1 MDPLNL
7 ILTALGTGAAVGS
20 QSIAGDAIKDAYT
33 GLKTL
38 LQRKFTGKSSAELA
52 LTEYEN
58 GQGIWEIALKQALM
72 QVQADRDEDIIKAA
86 QKVMEHL
93 QPQQVAMGKYNI
105 QVTGNIQGYAQGDF
119 QQVTMNFEHEA
130 KEK

>member
-1 MDPLNL
+1 MDSLNL
-7 ILTALGTGAAVGS
+7 ILTALSTGVAAGS
-20 QSIAGDAIKDAYT
+20 QSIATDAIKDAYT

-38 LQRKFTGKSSAELA
+38 LHRKFIGKSTAEQVLI
-52 LTEYEN
+52 EYEHDTAT
-58 GQGIWEIALKQALM
+58 WEAPLKQALI
-72 QVQADRDEDIIKAA
+72 QAQADKDDDIIKAA
-86 QKVMEHL
+86 QKVMGHI
-93 QPQQVAMGKYNI
+93 QPQQAVMGKYII